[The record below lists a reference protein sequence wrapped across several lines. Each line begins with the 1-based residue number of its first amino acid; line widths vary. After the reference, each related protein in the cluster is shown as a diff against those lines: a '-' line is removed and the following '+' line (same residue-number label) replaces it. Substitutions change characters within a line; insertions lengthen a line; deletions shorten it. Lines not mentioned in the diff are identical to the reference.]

1 APVAGLAKTRLI
13 PLLGAAGA
21 ARAQRGFALRTL
33 ATARSAS
40 TGEVTL
46 WCAPDAAHRFFRA
59 LAVRRGVATMAQP
72 AGDIGQRMAAAM
84 QHHFAR
90 APHTHLLIAGTDC
103 PVLTPSHLQQAADAL
118 QDHDAVLIPAE
129 DGGYVLIGLRRPV
142 PEVFTE
148 VPWSTAQVL
157 GRTRERLRGC
167 GASWQELPS
176 LWDVDEP
183 ADWLRWQAQREHGS
197 HGTPWAAG
205 NPRAVP

>member
-1 APVAGLAKTRLI
+1 
-13 PLLGAAGA
+13 
-21 ARAQRGFALRTL
+21 
-33 ATARSAS
+33 
-40 TGEVTL
+40 
-46 WCAPDAAHRFFRA
+46 
-59 LAVRRGVATMAQP
+59 
-72 AGDIGQRMAAAM
+72 MAAAM

-90 APHTHLLIAGTDC
+90 APHTPLLIAGTDC

-129 DGGYVLIGLRRPV
+129 DGGYVLVGLRRSV